1 MTFNKIELKLKECN
15 DYAIYR
21 SFDVLLRRNSKY
33 DRAKMR
39 LRLFNIIVFCCV
51 CFPSQA
57 QERIYTDEI
66 GDDYVPRDFQEM
78 PSLTK
83 FQYYRSK
90 RPVML
95 DGEPVWDYLMPELPV
110 YKPLVFKSERER
122 QQFNRLVANVKRV
135 LPLARMANMML
146 EETYQVLETLPT
158 KEEKDAHIKAVERD
172 IKKQYTPEMK
182 KLTYS
187 QGKLLI
193 KLVDRECNQSS
204 YEIVQAFLGPAR
216 AAFYQIFAWT
226 FKASLKKEYD
236 PEGDDRLIERVVRQ
250 IEVGQL

>member
-1 MTFNKIELKLKECN
+1 MAFTTVSAQQDEWLDGDFTPLGIE
-15 DYAIYR
+15 
-21 SFDVLLRRNSKY
+21 
-33 DRAKMR
+33 
-39 LRLFNIIVFCCV
+39 
-51 CFPSQA
+51 
-57 QERIYTDEI
+57 
-66 GDDYVPRDFQEM
+66 EM
-78 PSLTK
+78 PSLTNFK
-83 FQYYRSK
+83 YYRSK
-90 RPVML
+90 RPVII

-110 YKPLVFKSERER
+110 YKPMVFKSERER
-122 QQFNRLVANVKRV
+122 KKFNRLVANIKRV
-135 LPLARMANMML
+135 LPLARKANMML
-146 EETYQVLETLPT
+146 EETYLVLESLPT

-216 AAFYQIFAWT
+216 ATFYQIFAWT

-236 PEGDDRLIERVVRQ
+236 PEGDDRLIERVIRQ